1 MSNHPN
7 RGKKTAASNPTPDEI
22 RETRDE
28 FNFTQTEAAAM
39 VRTTLRNWQQ
49 WEAGDRRMH
58 PGLWELFQIKGY
70 EEFNR
75 RGLEKLHLS
84 HPVKIGTAP
93 EIYFVSKRRHDA
105 GEVFLKQYV
114 PVGEDG
120 VRYED
125 AGWHQVS
132 TLQIPRRAEYE
143 AAACYGSGRHRKD
156 VDRVATDDEL
166 VDEAFDSIENTKRT
180 SKRFSCGTP
189 DEAFRWGKVYKEL
202 AAPAAGYK
210 VEGVRLTIFGG
221 EADFAMFMMYGE
233 GTYLQMY
240 QEPERLPRAVKF

>member
-7 RGKKTAASNPTPDEI
+7 RGKKTAASNPTPDDI
-22 RETRDE
+22 RGTRDE
-28 FNFTQTEAAAM
+28 FNLTQTEAAEL

-75 RGLEKLHLS
+75 RGLEKLCLAD
-84 HPVKIGTAP
+84 PVKIGS
-93 EIYFVSKRRHDA
+93 EIYFVSKRQPDA

-120 VRYED
+120 VRYVD
-125 AGWHQVS
+125 AGWHKVS

-143 AAACYGSGRHRKD
+143 AAACYGSGASRKD
-156 VDRVATDDEL
+156 VDRVSTDEEL

-180 SKRFSCGTP
+180 SKRFICKTP
-189 DEAFRWGKVYKEL
+189 GEAFNWGKVYKDL
-202 AAPAAGYK
+202 SAPSAGYK
-210 VEGVRLTIFGG
+210 VEGTRLTIFGG
-221 EADFAMFMMYGE
+221 EADFAMFLVYGE
-233 GTYLQMY
+233 GTYQDMF
-240 QEPERLPRAVKF
+240 QEPARLPLAGR